1 MDLINKALP
10 QAFIAAMDGDDEQ
23 EFCQRV
29 ISGFQQGEA
38 LDRMID
44 AIKEVATA
52 LSEVGK

>member
-23 EFCQRV
+23 EFRQRV